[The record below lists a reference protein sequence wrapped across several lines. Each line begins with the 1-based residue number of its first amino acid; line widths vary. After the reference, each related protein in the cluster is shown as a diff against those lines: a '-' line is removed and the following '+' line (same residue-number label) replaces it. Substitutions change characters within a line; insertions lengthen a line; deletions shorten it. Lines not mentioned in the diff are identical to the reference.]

1 MSKKETFQ
9 ATEKVVSWLLQR
21 WDEGDMPPWRK
32 PWTPPPWPSTPN
44 NPISGNPYTGANAV
58 LLHIAGTAYD
68 SPLFAT
74 FKQIKEQ
81 GGSVRKGEHGF
92 PILVYKEWTPKGETS
107 GEAKS
112 GPGAQSSEENP
123 ERRGFLRMYTVF
135 NLTQTE
141 GLEKLL
147 EPAAPPATWD
157 HAVAGRMFLD
167 HLNELGIHVERSLG
181 DRAYCRPDTRRIIM
195 PAEGRFRTPSAYY
208 ATLLH
213 ESIHSTKSITNRQ
226 QWYAAKG
233 MNENQSYAAE
243 ELVAELGMML
253 LARRL
258 NVPIAPQEAEQSASY
273 LQGWILRTAVEN
285 YPKILHQT
293 ARLAQNA
300 VDHLASPEFVR
311 ELEEQQATRPE
322 ASRKDTAAPSKGPEV
337 APDTAQDRSP
347 AAPYPGGRHP

>member
-1 MSKKETFQ
+1 MSKKEQ
-9 ATEKVVSWLLQR
+9 SYAIEKVVR
-21 WDEGDMPPWRK
+21 WVLERWEEGDMPPWRK

-44 NPISGNPYTGANAV
+44 NPISGKPYTGANAV
-58 LLHIAGTAYD
+58 LLHLAGTAYD

-74 FKQIKEQ
+74 FNQIKEQ

-92 PILVYKEWTPKGETS
+92 PILVYKEWTPKGGKTS
-107 GEAKS
+107 ESQPDPDAEQEQQ
-112 GPGAQSSEENP
+112 AQ
-123 ERRGFLRMYTVF
+123 RRGFLRMYTVF

-167 HLNELGIHVERSLG
+167 HLQELGIRVERSLG
-181 DRAYCRPDTRRIIM
+181 DRAYCRPDTQRIIM
-195 PAEGRFRTPSAYY
+195 PSEGRFRTPSAYY

-213 ESIHSTKSITNRQ
+213 EAIHSTKTLTNRQ
-226 QWYAAKG
+226 EWYAAKG
-233 MNENQSYAAE
+233 MNENQAYAAE

-258 NVPIAPQEAEQSASY
+258 NVPIAPQDAEQSASY

-311 ELEEQQATRPE
+311 ELERQQVTRPQQQ
-322 ASRKDTAAPSKGPEV
+322 RKDTPAPTR
-337 APDTAQDRSP
+337 APDPTPERAP
-347 AAPYPGGRHP
+347 ATPAPRGRHR